1 MIRIQP
7 YKMSKQVNI
16 GLIGIGTI
24 GSGVVKI
31 LKNKDL
37 IEKRTGVKINLKK
50 VCDVNLKPAKALGLK
65 DEQLTKNYDDLI
77 NDKEIDVVIE
87 LIGGYS
93 PAKEIIIKAL
103 KAGKNVVT
111 ANKAVIAKYGQEIFE
126 EAKKNDVD
134 VAFEAAVGGCI
145 PIIKVIRESYAA
157 DKITDIYGILNGTTN
172 YILTR
177 MKEGTSYEEALKK
190 AQKLGFAEANPE
202 FDVEG
207 KDTAQKLVIL
217 ASLAFNARIKDD
229 IFTWGITKISKG
241 DLEYAKDLGYEIKL
255 LAIAKNEDGEIELRV
270 HPTMIPRE
278 HELASVKDE
287 LNAVYVV
294 GENITKGMLYGKGA
308 GQLPTATVV
317 LGDVIDI
324 GRGNRNRFYF
334 ENAKTKDINKI
345 KSKYYLRYNVIDVP
359 GVLAKITKILGD
371 NKISIAA
378 VEQKA
383 IDKDIVPVIMTTH
396 EAVEENL
403 MKAVKEINK
412 LDVVKEKTVVIRIE
426 DI

>member
-207 KDTAQKLVIL
+207 KDAAQKLVIL